1 MHASSSI
8 LPLNVEHVSFVR
20 EDQRLLNDVSFR
32 LNQGGI
38 SVIIGPNGAG
48 KSLLLRLCNG
58 LLMPTNGT
66 ISWAKNER
74 LRHAMVF
81 QRPIMLRRSVR
92 ANIQHTLKAAG
103 SSDSKR
109 ADAALARF
117 GLTHLANRPARLLS
131 GGEQQRLAI
140 ARAWSQSPEVL
151 FLDEPSSQ
159 LDPGNTRE
167 IETILLSLA
176 ADGIT
181 LVMTTHDL
189 GQARRLA
196 QRIMFMHRG
205 RLLEDTDPSNF
216 FSAPQTSQARAFLA
230 GELLQ

>member
-8 LPLNVEHVSFVR
+8 LPLNVDSVSFVR
-20 EDQRLLNDVSFR
+20 ENQRLLNNVSFT
-32 LNQGGI
+32 LHQGGI
-38 SVIIGPNGAG
+38 NIIIGPNGAG

-58 LLMPTNGT
+58 LLMPTHGT
-66 ISWAKNER
+66 ISWARNER

-92 ANIQHTLKAAG
+92 ANIQHTLKATG
-103 SSDSKR
+103 SSESKR
-109 ADAALARF
+109 VDKALARF
-117 GLTHLANRPARLLS
+117 RLTNLADRPARLLS

-167 IETILLSLA
+167 IEAMLLSLA

-205 RLLEDTDPSNF
+205 RLLEDTDAPNF
-216 FSAPQTSQARAFLA
+216 FLAPQTSQARAFLA

>member
-20 EDQRLLNDVSFR
+20 EDQRLLNDVSFT
-32 LNQGGI
+32 LHQGGI

-92 ANIQHTLKAAG
+92 ANIQHTLKATG

-109 ADAALARF
+109 VDAALARF
-117 GLTHLANRPARLLS
+117 SLTHLANRPARLLS

-196 QRIMFMHRG
+196 QRIIFMHRG
-205 RLLEDTDPSNF
+205 RLLEDTDASNF

>member
-20 EDQRLLNDVSFR
+20 EDQRLLNDVSFT
-32 LNQGGI
+32 LHQGGI

-205 RLLEDTDPSNF
+205 RLLEDTDASNF

>member
-8 LPLNVEHVSFVR
+8 LPLNVEHISFVR

-74 LRHAMVF
+74 LRYAMVF

-167 IETILLSLA
+167 IEAILLSLA

-205 RLLEDTDPSNF
+205 RLLEDTDASNF